1 MKELQFTIKI
11 EATPA
16 TVWKGLFE
24 PENYTAWTSTFSAG
38 SYYKTD
44 SFTEGSRIHLLT
56 PEGEGMY
63 SILDRIEENHF
74 LAFRHLG
81 PVSGFKE
88 QPLDAAAEAW
98 TNALETYRLTP
109 VENGTLLEVSVGT
122 ADEYIGYMEEKFP
135 AALAVLKALCEKS
148 TINMNSMNDKNPVNW
163 FEIYIDDILRARK
176 FYETV
181 LGKEMIDL
189 PMPEGMDDKMVA
201 FPWAQGGVNATGALV
216 KSKMLKAGG
225 NSTLVY
231 FQTEECLNEQNRVE
245 GAGGKVIQP
254 KFSIGEHG
262 FCSLCMDTEGNMFGL
277 HSMK

>member
-1 MKELQFTIKI
+1 MKTLQFTIKI
-11 EATPA
+11 DASPE

-24 PENYTAWTSTFSAG
+24 PENYTTWTSIFTKG
-38 SYYKTD
+38 SFYKTD

-63 SILDRIEENHF
+63 SILDRIEENRY

-81 PVSGFKE
+81 LVSSFEE
-88 QPLDAAAEAW
+88 QPLDEAAKSW
-98 TNALETYRLTP
+98 TNSLETYRLTA
-109 VENGTLLEVSVGT
+109 VEGGTNLEVNVDS
-122 ADEYIGYMEEKFP
+122 ADEYIIYMNEKFP
-135 AALAVLKALCEKS
+135 AALSALKELCENLTSKMK
-148 TINMNSMNDKNPVNW
+148 NMSDRNPVNW
-163 FEIYIDDILRARK
+163 FEIYVEDIARARK

-181 LGKEMIDL
+181 LGKEMMEL
-189 PMPEGMDDKMVA
+189 PMPEGFDDKMVA

-216 KSKMLKAGG
+216 QSKMLAAGG

-231 FQTEECLNEQNRVE
+231 FQTEECLDEQSRVE
-245 GAGGKVIQP
+245 SAGGKVIQP
-254 KFSIGEHG
+254 KFPIGEHG

>member
-1 MKELQFTIKI
+1 MKTLQFTIKI
-11 EATPA
+11 DASPE

-24 PENYTAWTSTFSAG
+24 PENYTTWTSIFTKG
-38 SYYKTD
+38 SFYKTE

-63 SILDRIEENHF
+63 SILDRIEENHY

-81 PVSGFKE
+81 LVSNFEE
-88 QPLDAAAEAW
+88 QPLDEATKSW
-98 TNALETYRLTP
+98 TNSLETYRLTA
-109 VENGTLLEVSVGT
+109 VEGGTHLEVNVDT
-122 ADEYIGYMEEKFP
+122 ADEYMEYMNDKFP
-135 AALAVLKALCEKS
+135 AALAALKELCENLTSKMK
-148 TINMNSMNDKNPVNW
+148 NMSDKNPVNW
-163 FEIYIDDILRARK
+163 FEIYVDDIARARK

-181 LGKEMIDL
+181 LGKEMMEL
-189 PMPEGMDDKMVA
+189 PMPEGFDDKMVA

-216 KSKMLKAGG
+216 QSKMLAAGG

-231 FQTEECLNEQNRVE
+231 FQTEECLAEQSRVE
-245 GAGGKVIQP
+245 SAGGKVIQP
-254 KFSIGEHG
+254 KFPIGEHG

>member
-1 MKELQFTIKI
+1 MKTLQFTIKI
-11 EATPA
+11 EASPE

-24 PENYTAWTSTFSAG
+24 PDNYTAWTSIFTKG

-44 SFTEGSRIHLLT
+44 SFSEGSRIHILS
-56 PEGEGMY
+56 PAGDGMY
-63 SILDRIEENHF
+63 SVLDRIEENSY

-81 PVSGFKE
+81 LVSNFEE
-88 QPLDAAAEAW
+88 QPLDEATKSW
-98 TNALETYRLTP
+98 TNSLETYRLTA
-109 VENGTLLEVSVGT
+109 VEGGTHLEVNVDT
-122 ADEYIGYMEEKFP
+122 AEEYMDYMKEKFP
-135 AALAVLKALCEKS
+135 SALAELKKLSEKIS
-148 TINMNSMNDKNPVNW
+148 SAETCLKEKNPVNW
-163 FEIYIDDILRARK
+163 FEIYVDDIVRARK
-176 FYETV
+176 FYETM

-216 KSKMLKAGG
+216 QSKMLAAGG

-231 FQTEECLNEQNRVE
+231 FQTEECLAEQNRVE